1 MNNKKKLGQFFTNP
15 SIAEFMAK
23 LVVDDST
30 KTLLDPAVG
39 PGIFVEKTN
48 MISNKIDITCYEID
62 NKMITEYKKNIKFD
76 TNLVKKDYLT
86 SNNNNK
92 YDSIIANPPY
102 NKFQEIDNRK
112 DLIDLF
118 ERKYSIKLSGYSNY
132 CIYFLIKSLNELNPN
147 GKCAYIIPY
156 EFMNAGY
163 GEIVKEYILKTKML
177 SKIIKF
183 DSNIKLF
190 NDAMT
195 TSCILY
201 FENRQHTDVEF
212 ISIKSMDD
220 FKNIYDNEYSE
231 LECNCYSYSD
241 LDAREKW
248 LKYFKTNNNNCFKNL
263 IKFNEYAYV
272 KRGIATGNN
281 NYFNLN
287 NEMINK
293 YKLSKNVCIPC
304 VTKSPDISKYIMTS
318 DYFNELLD
326 NGKKMYVFDGRN
338 KKTINDEEYIKLGE
352 INNVNKSY
360 LNSHRSPWYGIE
372 DKEPAPLWISV
383 FSRDKLKIIR
393 NEIMIKNLTTF
404 HGIYP
409 INYSEEEI
417 NIFFCYLQTP
427 IAQRI
432 LRMNK
437 REYGEGLDKFE
448 PNDLNNAMVLNI
460 NIINDNDKKTINNI
474 YQECKKNN
482 ILDIDRLND
491 VFTNY
496 VIN

>member
-1 MNNKKKLGQFFTNP
+1 MNSKKKLGQFFTNP

-39 PGIFVEKTN
+39 PGIFVKKAN

-76 TNLVKKDYLT
+76 TNVVKKDYLT
-86 SNNNNK
+86 SNNNK

-112 DLIDLF
+112 DLIHLF

-241 LDAREKW
+241 LDVREKW
-248 LKYFKTNNNNCFKNL
+248 LKYFKKNNNNCF
-263 IKFNEYAYV
+263 
-272 KRGIATGNN
+272 
-281 NYFNLN
+281 
-287 NEMINK
+287 
-293 YKLSKNVCIPC
+293 
-304 VTKSPDISKYIMTS
+304 
-318 DYFNELLD
+318 
-326 NGKKMYVFDGRN
+326 
-338 KKTINDEEYIKLGE
+338 
-352 INNVNKSY
+352 
-360 LNSHRSPWYGIE
+360 
-372 DKEPAPLWISV
+372 
-383 FSRDKLKIIR
+383 
-393 NEIMIKNLTTF
+393 
-404 HGIYP
+404 
-409 INYSEEEI
+409 
-417 NIFFCYLQTP
+417 
-427 IAQRI
+427 
-432 LRMNK
+432 
-437 REYGEGLDKFE
+437 
-448 PNDLNNAMVLNI
+448 
-460 NIINDNDKKTINNI
+460 
-474 YQECKKNN
+474 
-482 ILDIDRLND
+482 
-491 VFTNY
+491 
-496 VIN
+496 